1 MKDTVKLV
9 ITHFFIIS
17 TGVLFIISLSNL
29 LFDGN
34 EPLSPELPWQIF
46 LTGILGALP
55 SFLFYFKNEPTKNQF
70 RVRTVIHFI
79 VIETVVMT
87 EGAFFGWYESFIDG
101 LILFAVILAVYLFV
115 WAYSYFMNMHL
126 AKDIN
131 AALKRFN
138 EDDEDDEI

>member
-1 MKDTVKLV
+1 MKDTVKIV

-29 LFDGN
+29 LFAGS
-34 EPLSPELPWQIF
+34 EPLPPELPWQIF

>member
-29 LFDGN
+29 LFAGS
-34 EPLSPELPWQIF
+34 EPLPPELPWQIF

>member
-9 ITHFFIIS
+9 ISHFFIIS

-55 SFLFYFKNEPTKNQF
+55 SFLFYFKNEPTKKQF

-79 VIETVVMT
+79 VIEAVVMT
-87 EGAFFGWYESFIDG
+87 EGALFKWYEG
-101 LILFAVILAVYLFV
+101 LVGALVFFAVVLAVYLFV

>member
-9 ITHFFIIS
+9 ISHFFIIT

-55 SFLFYFKNEPTKNQF
+55 SFLFSFKNEPTKKQF
-70 RVRTVIHFI
+70 RLRTVIHFI
-79 VIETVVMT
+79 VIEAVVMT
-87 EGAFFGWYESFIDG
+87 EGALFGWYGNFVG
-101 LILFAVILAVYLFV
+101 ALVFFAVVLAVYLFV
-115 WAYSYFMNMHL
+115 WAYSYFMNIHL
-126 AKDIN
+126 AKGIN

-138 EDDEDDEI
+138 EDDEDEI

>member
-29 LFDGN
+29 LFAGS

-87 EGAFFGWYESFIDG
+87 EGAFFGWYGNFVG
-101 LILFAVILAVYLFV
+101 ALVLFVVILAVYLFV
-115 WAYSYFMNMHL
+115 WVYSYFMNMHL

>member
-87 EGAFFGWYESFIDG
+87 EGAFFGWYGNFVG
-101 LILFAVILAVYLFV
+101 ALVLFVVILAVYLFV
-115 WAYSYFMNMHL
+115 WVYSYFMNMHL

>member
-1 MKDTVKLV
+1 MKDTVKIV

-87 EGAFFGWYESFIDG
+87 EGAFFGWYGNFVG
-101 LILFAVILAVYLFV
+101 ALVLFVVILAVYLFV
-115 WAYSYFMNMHL
+115 WVYSYFMNMHL

>member
-9 ITHFFIIS
+9 ISHFFIIS
-17 TGVLFIISLSNL
+17 TGVLFISSLSNL

-34 EPLSPELPWQIF
+34 EPLSPELPWEIL

-55 SFLFYFKNEPTKNQF
+55 SFLFYFKNEPTKKQF
-70 RVRTVIHFI
+70 RNRCIIHFFA
-79 VIETVVMT
+79 IETVIMLV
-87 EGAFFGWYESFIDG
+87 GALFKWYEG
-101 LILFAVILAVYLFV
+101 LVGALVFFAVVLAVYLFV

-138 EDDEDDEI
+138 EDDEDDEV

>member
-55 SFLFYFKNEPTKNQF
+55 TFLFYFKNEPTKNQF
-70 RVRTVIHFI
+70 RLRTVIHFI

-87 EGAFFGWYESFIDG
+87 EGVLFKWYEG
-101 LILFAVILAVYLFV
+101 LVGALVFFAVVLAVYLFV